1 MFEQTISEI
10 KSGSLKGY
18 NLCISKD
25 SYYNK
30 EKPYVL
36 YIMGEGAEQMYGLK
50 RGFSSEEEIKDFL
63 VKEEIKGALRW
74 I

>member
-1 MFEQTISEI
+1 
-10 KSGSLKGY
+10 
-18 NLCISKD
+18 
-25 SYYNK
+25 
-30 EKPYVL
+30 
-36 YIMGEGAEQMYGLK
+36 MGEGAEQMYGLK

>member
-1 MFEQTISEI
+1 MLEQVIAEI
-10 KSGSLKGY
+10 KSGSLKY

-30 EKPYVL
+30 DKPYVL